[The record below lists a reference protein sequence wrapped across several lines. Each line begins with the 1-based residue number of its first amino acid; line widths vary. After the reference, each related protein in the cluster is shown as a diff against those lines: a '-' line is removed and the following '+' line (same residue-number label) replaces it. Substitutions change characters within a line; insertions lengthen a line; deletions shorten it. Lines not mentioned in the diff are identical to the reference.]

1 MVSILSFAM
10 DWAMA
15 LTLVAVYPL
24 FGAYAFAEGVY
35 TIFIYED
42 QIRHD

>member
-15 LTLVAVYPL
+15 LTVIGVYPL
-24 FGAYAFAEGVY
+24 FGACAFAEGVY
-35 TIFIYED
+35 TMFICED